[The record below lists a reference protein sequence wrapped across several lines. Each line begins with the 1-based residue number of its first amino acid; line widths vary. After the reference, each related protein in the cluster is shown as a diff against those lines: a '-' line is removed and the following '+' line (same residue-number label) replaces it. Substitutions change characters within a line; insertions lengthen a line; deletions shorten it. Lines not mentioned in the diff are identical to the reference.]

1 MSRGLRPSP
10 QPCNAFKYATPIH
23 TGMDAT
29 SDALSE
35 IRAIRAKYD
44 RIHAE
49 LAEIS
54 KELDDPT
61 EFRA

>member
-1 MSRGLRPSP
+1 
-10 QPCNAFKYATPIH
+10 
-23 TGMDAT
+23 MDAT
-29 SDALSE
+29 GDALSE

-44 RIHAE
+44 RIQAE

-61 EFRA
+61 ELRA

>member
-1 MSRGLRPSP
+1 
-10 QPCNAFKYATPIH
+10 
-23 TGMDAT
+23 MDAT